1 MPLELDILFQEN
13 NSIKKEIIQLNKRKI
28 KISIPCESEPKNIKL
43 DPETKLL
50 AQWDF
55 TRKN

>member
-1 MPLELDILFQEN
+1 LDIISELNTPKRREV
-13 NSIKKEIIQLNKRKI
+13 IQLNKRKI
-28 KISIPCESEPKNIKL
+28 KLSIPCESEPGNIHL

-55 TRKN
+55 THKN